1 MIRTPLLRFT
11 AKTSKTRYRI
21 AVPNTFNI
29 SYNNLRS
36 LHAKSQDL
44 QKNDDPKNTPFEGS
58 FARTDP
64 SVEVKYP
71 DEDEIPSSTP
81 IQGRG
86 GLHVKRTLAS
96 FSLEGKVGMVTGGA
110 RGLGLVMAQ
119 AMVISGADMAIID
132 LNKEEAEKQ
141 CGEIV
146 ASFIRENPNS
156 KRIPKVTA
164 HHADVSSQE
173 SVDAAVAEVIQEHGK
188 IDNLVTSAGFTENY
202 EAIKYPIDRI
212 RKLWQVNVDGTYLFA
227 IATAKHLMKRK
238 APGSLV
244 FIGSMSG
251 AIVNV
256 PQPQAP
262 YNAAKAAI
270 RHLAASL
277 AVEWAHAG
285 IRVNCI
291 SPGYMLTA
299 LTKKILDEKP
309 DLKKKWTSLIPVGK
323 MGDPED
329 LMGTVVFLAS
339 DASAYITGADIRVDG
354 GYTLT

>member
-132 LNKEEAEKQ
+132 LN
-141 CGEIV
+141 
-146 ASFIRENPNS
+146 
-156 KRIPKVTA
+156 
-164 HHADVSSQE
+164 
-173 SVDAAVAEVIQEHGK
+173 
-188 IDNLVTSAGFTENY
+188 
-202 EAIKYPIDRI
+202 
-212 RKLWQVNVDGTYLFA
+212 
-227 IATAKHLMKRK
+227 
-238 APGSLV
+238 
-244 FIGSMSG
+244 SMNFVQ
-251 AIVNV
+251 I
-256 PQPQAP
+256 
-262 YNAAKAAI
+262 
-270 RHLAASL
+270 
-277 AVEWAHAG
+277 W
-285 IRVNCI
+285 
-291 SPGYMLTA
+291 
-299 LTKKILDEKP
+299 
-309 DLKKKWTSLIPVGK
+309 
-323 MGDPED
+323 
-329 LMGTVVFLAS
+329 
-339 DASAYITGADIRVDG
+339 DIH
-354 GYTLT
+354 